1 MNMDADKLNTLQKL
15 YYANELPVPYILKC
29 GKEINIFPVKV
40 KDWELFEN
48 SLGVLTIDKNKI
60 SSVEII
66 SMSYLDFLY
75 KLVSEHTEGIM
86 DMLHTVLTY
95 SLGEHDYSMTKLGD
109 RNKTFLLI
117 KDIGAQI
124 SAKEF
129 DEIIEIILTYNLT
142 NYDNRKMS
150 EDIQKLI
157 EDYYK
162 LRNGNQYRHATLE
175 EQKVFVL
182 LKSGIS
188 IQQINEMSYRI
199 FSQVYTMALDCDL
212 YISNKIIQGSQK
224 YETKG
229 EIVHPLLEKK
239 KDILEEI
246 FQDADKFVNDMKSKL
261 G

>member
-1 MNMDADKLNTLQKL
+1 MDADKLNELQKL
-15 YYANELPVPYILKC
+15 YYSNEYPVPYILKC
-29 GKEINIFPVKV
+29 GVQINIFPVKV
-40 KDWELFEN
+40 KDWEIFEN

-75 KLVSEHTEGIM
+75 KLVTEHTEGIG
-86 DMLHTVLTY
+86 DMLYTVLRY
-95 SLGEHDYSMTKLGD
+95 SLGEHEYSMKKLGD

-117 KDIGAQI
+117 KDLNAQI
-124 SAKEF
+124 SSKEF

-150 EDIQKLI
+150 EDIQKLVN
-157 EDYYK
+157 DYLK
-162 LRNGNQYRHATLE
+162 LRNGNKYRHASLE
-175 EQKVFVL
+175 EQKVFVM

-199 FSQVYTMALDCDL
+199 FSQVYTTALDCDL
-212 YISNKIIQGSQK
+212 YISNKIIQSSQK

-229 EIVHPLLEKK
+229 EIIHPLLEKK
-239 KDILEEI
+239 QDILEEI
-246 FQDADKFVNDMKSKL
+246 FMDKDKFVNDMKSKL
-261 G
+261 S

>member
-1 MNMDADKLNTLQKL
+1 MDANKIEILKRL
-15 YYANELPVPYILKC
+15 YYANELPVPYNLKC
-29 GKEINIFPVKV
+29 GVQINIYPVKV

-48 SLGVLTIDKNKI
+48 SMGVLTIDKNSI
-60 SSVEII
+60 ADVDII

-75 KLVSEHTEGIM
+75 KLIHEKTDGIM
-86 DMLHTVLTY
+86 DMLNTVLQY
-95 SLGEHDYSMTKLGD
+95 SLGNHSYSITKLGE
-109 RNKTFLLI
+109 RRKTFLLI
-117 KDIGAQI
+117 KDMDAQI
-124 SAKEF
+124 SSREF
-129 DEIIEIILTYNLT
+129 DEISEIILSYNLT
-142 NYDNRKMS
+142 EYDNRKMS
-150 EDIQKLI
+150 SDVQELI
-157 EDYYK
+157 NDYYK
-162 LRNGNQYRHATLE
+162 LMNNNKYRHASLE

-199 FSQVYTMALDCDL
+199 FSQVYTTALDCDL

-239 KDILEEI
+239 VDILEKI
-246 FQDADKFVNDMKSKL
+246 FTDKDKFVNDMKSKL